1 MISFVRGT
9 VVNKS
14 INSVIIDVSGI
25 GFKILVPSRDAEN
38 IKSGE
43 VTLLNTYFSVKEDSM
58 ELYGFLKSEDL
69 DMFNLLIGVNGVGP
83 KAALSLLSA
92 FSAESLSSA
101 IMLSDG
107 KKISSAQGIGKKT
120 AERIILEL
128 KDKVSMT
135 VPDGEG
141 ELSPDTAYDKG
152 VEAEALSALKALGYT
167 AYEAAE
173 AVKRAGLK
181 DSVEDTIKAALLALM
196 R

>member
-9 VVNKS
+9 IVNKS

>member
-14 INSVIIDVSGI
+14 INSVIVDVSGI
-25 GFKILVPSRDAEN
+25 GFKILVPSRDAEE

-83 KAALSLLSA
+83 KAALSLLSE

-101 IMLSDG
+101 IMLSDV

-128 KDKVSMT
+128 KDKVSLT
-135 VPDGEG
+135 VPEIEG
-141 ELSPDTAYDKG
+141 ELFSDTAYDKG
-152 VEAEALSALKALGYT
+152 VEAEAVSALKALGYS

>member
-14 INSVIIDVSGI
+14 INSVIVDVSGI
-25 GFKILVPSRDAEN
+25 GFKILVPSRDAEE

-43 VTLLNTYFSVKEDSM
+43 VNLLNTYFSVKEDSM

-101 IMLSDG
+101 IMLSDV

-128 KDKVSMT
+128 KDKVSLT
-135 VPDGEG
+135 VPDVEG
-141 ELSPDTAYDKG
+141 ELSSDTAYDKG
-152 VEAEALSALKALGYT
+152 VEAEAVSALKALGYS

-173 AVKRAGLK
+173 AVKRVGLK

>member
-14 INSVIIDVSGI
+14 INSVIVDVSGI

-58 ELYGFLKSEDL
+58 ELYGFLKNEDL
-69 DMFNLLIGVNGVGP
+69 EMFNLLITVSGVGP

-135 VPDGEG
+135 APDIEG
-141 ELSPDTAYDKG
+141 QATSESDYDKG
-152 VEAEALSALKALGYT
+152 IEAEAVSALKALGYS

-173 AVKRAGLK
+173 AVKKAGHK

>member
-14 INSVIIDVSGI
+14 INSVIVDVSGI
-25 GFKILVPSRDAEN
+25 GFKILVPSRDAEE

-83 KAALSLLSA
+83 KAALSMLSA

-101 IMLSDG
+101 IMLSDV

-128 KDKVSMT
+128 KDKVSLT
-135 VPDGEG
+135 VPDIEG
-141 ELSPDTAYDKG
+141 ELSSDTAYDKG
-152 VEAEALSALKALGYT
+152 VEAEAVSALKALGYS

>member
-9 VVNKS
+9 IVNKS
-14 INSVIIDVSGI
+14 INSVIVDVSGI

-128 KDKVSMT
+128 KDKVSLT
-135 VPDGEG
+135 VPDMEG
-141 ELSPDTAYDKG
+141 ELSSDTAYDKG
-152 VEAEALSALKALGYT
+152 VEAEAVSALKALGYS